1 MDSFHA
7 VWKLNIL
14 FYSKII
20 PVDDAIGEPIITE
33 KADSCA
39 PIEISGGHSD
49 NEKQKSDKHQ
59 KQTLKQNDGNQQ
71 NAKAEGIS

>member
-1 MDSFHA
+1 M
-7 VWKLNIL
+7 
-14 FYSKII
+14 
-20 PVDDAIGEPIITE
+20 TE
-33 KADSCA
+33 KAYSCA
-39 PIEISGGHSD
+39 TIELSSGGHSD